1 MPQKTYPHKRRQY
14 FIKKDFQIKFIL
26 GFCLLI
32 LAGVIVSSI
41 LLFYFSQDT
50 LTSSF
55 QQSRL
60 VIENTSTAMLPALIY
75 TSLITLGLISLA
87 TIIVT
92 LFVSH
97 KIAGPLFRL
106 EKELQEIGAG
116 DLTKN
121 VRLREKDQLTTMAET
136 LNQMTHSLHDNIFE
150 IQKMIKE
157 LIEATSKQS
166 VPQEFI
172 DKLKRVDEKI
182 ATSFII

>member
-1 MPQKTYPHKRRQY
+1 MPQKKYPHKRRQY
-14 FIKKDFQIKFIL
+14 FIKKDFQFEFIFR
-26 GFCLLI
+26 FCLLV
-32 LAGVIVSSI
+32 LAGIVVSSI

-60 VIENTSTAMLPALIY
+60 VIKNTSIAILPALIY

-92 LFVSH
+92 LVVSH

-106 EKELQEIGAG
+106 EKELKEIGAG

-121 VRLREKDQLTTMAET
+121 VRLREKDQLTPMAET
-136 LNQMTHSLHDNIFE
+136 LNQMTHKLHDNIFD
-150 IQKMIKE
+150 IQTMLKE
-157 LIEATSKQS
+157 LIQATSEQN

-172 DKLKRVDEKI
+172 DKLKRIDEKI
-182 ATSFII
+182 EASFII